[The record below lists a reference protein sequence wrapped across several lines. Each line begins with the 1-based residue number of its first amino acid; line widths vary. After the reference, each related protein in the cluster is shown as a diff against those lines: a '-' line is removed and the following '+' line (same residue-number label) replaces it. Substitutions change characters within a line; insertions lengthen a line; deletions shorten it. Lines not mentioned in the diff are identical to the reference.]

1 MNGVTTKT
9 PSRIPFG
16 AGMYFEGV
24 TYDEKVAPTDEEMK
38 AGGLGATQEGGTL
51 TITPELF
58 RPELDDV
65 HVAVMELEDKVG
77 ETAQMEISF
86 AEFSAAYAA
95 HAVIGKV
102 SETTDGNYDVVTSSS
117 KISAGHYYH
126 GFGFRGKHLDGRPM
140 IVLFKNALCTS
151 GLTTDNKSKT
161 NNLFKGTFECRS
173 DIEYSLTKLP
183 YAIFIRKE
191 EGWVPVDPDEV
202 AVTN

>member
-24 TYDEKVAPTDEEMK
+24 TYNEKVAPTDEEMK

-65 HVAVMELEDKVG
+65 HVAVKELEEKVG
-77 ETAQMEISF
+77 ETAQMEVSF
-86 AEFSAAYAA
+86 AEFSAEYAA

-102 SETTDGNYDVVTSSS
+102 SETTDGKYDVVTSSS
-117 KISAGHYYH
+117 KLSPGHYYE

-161 NNLFKGTFECRS
+161 NSLFKGTFECRS
-173 DIEYSLTKLP
+173 DIGYSLTKLP
-183 YAIFIRKE
+183 YAIFIRKA

-202 AVTN
+202 AVA